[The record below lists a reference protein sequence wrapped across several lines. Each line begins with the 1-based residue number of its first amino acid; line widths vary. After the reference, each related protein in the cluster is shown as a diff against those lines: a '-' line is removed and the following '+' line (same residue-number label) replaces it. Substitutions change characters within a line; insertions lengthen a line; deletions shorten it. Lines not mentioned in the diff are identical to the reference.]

1 MAGDPPPALLWVQ
14 EAGRGL
20 AGRARRCLLQAGV
33 LACTVLLLLWV
44 SVFLYGS
51 FYYSYM
57 PTVSHLSPVHVV
69 YRSDCDSPGPTLC
82 SFPTAN
88 VTLVKSGR
96 DRALMYGQPYRISL
110 ELELPE
116 SPVNRELGM
125 FMVTI
130 ACYTRGGR
138 VISSS
143 ARSAMLHYR
152 SALLR
157 HLDTLVFSSL
167 LLSGFAEQK
176 QLLEVELYA
185 DYREDSVR
193 GKGRPPR
200 WGRAGRGGR
209 GVEGGRRPRRPAS
222 APRGRA
228 RLAAAPRGRAGWA
241 GEKRLA
247 SQASSSSSPPPPL
260 TAGPSPLQYAPTT
273 GAVIQIHSNR
283 IQLYGAQL
291 RIHAHFTGLRYLLYN
306 FPVTSALVGI
316 ASNLTFLS
324 VIVLFSYLQWVWGG
338 VWPRDRFSPQVSG
351 LGGRGGH
358 PAPSARSLGRW
369 RPPGGVRRARAEGLA
384 GDRERAKGV
393 PSSRPVPQGCGRV
406 IIMLAFVKRILSAE
420 HCSERWGRCRVIRWS
435 HVRLT
440 VIVPIL
446 QTRQLR
452 HREGKRRRY
461 SLSAYSGPSTV
472 LNSGV
477 GYELM
482 GSVPHG
488 AHGFRP
494 RSADEGTEARRSG
507 VTCPGSHG
515 GQAWDK
521 SGD

>member
-185 DYREDSVR
+185 DYREDS
-193 GKGRPPR
+193 
-200 WGRAGRGGR
+200 
-209 GVEGGRRPRRPAS
+209 
-222 APRGRA
+222 
-228 RLAAAPRGRAGWA
+228 
-241 GEKRLA
+241 
-247 SQASSSSSPPPPL
+247 
-260 TAGPSPLQYAPTT
+260 YAPTT

-338 VWPRDRFSPQVSG
+338 VWPRDRFSPQAYI
-351 LGGRGGH
+351 RD
-358 PAPSARSLGRW
+358 
-369 RPPGGVRRARAEGLA
+369 
-384 GDRERAKGV
+384 GDRCRQEAQRQVPAHQTGLREEEEVEGEEEEEEKG
-393 PSSRPVPQGCGRV
+393 PEPQSLHEEGPEQETSDGSGSWEDATLPTEASPPPMPPETV
-406 IIMLAFVKRILSAE
+406 GSAE
-420 HCSERWGRCRVIRWS
+420 SPS
-435 HVRLT
+435 T
-440 VIVPIL
+440 A
-446 QTRQLR
+446 LR
-452 HREGKRRRY
+452 HRPAC
-461 SLSAYSGPSTV
+461 SSS
-472 LNSGV
+472 
-477 GYELM
+477 
-482 GSVPHG
+482 
-488 AHGFRP
+488 
-494 RSADEGTEARRSG
+494 
-507 VTCPGSHG
+507 
-515 GQAWDK
+515 
-521 SGD
+521 